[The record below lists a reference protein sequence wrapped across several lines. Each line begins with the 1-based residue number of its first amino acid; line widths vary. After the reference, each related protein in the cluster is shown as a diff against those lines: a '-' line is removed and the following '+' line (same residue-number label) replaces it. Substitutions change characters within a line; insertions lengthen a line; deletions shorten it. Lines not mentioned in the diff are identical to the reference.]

1 MAQVQGKSSK
11 ISFTLGLKRNASEND
26 IFFAW
31 ANGFELLTCSYNE
44 AVYRS
49 DIDSV
54 TLASLHSLHAEQ
66 TMIAAR
72 AGKHIACEKPI
83 YVE

>member
-49 DIDSV
+49 DIDAV
-54 TLASLHSLHAEQ
+54 ILASPHNLHAEQ